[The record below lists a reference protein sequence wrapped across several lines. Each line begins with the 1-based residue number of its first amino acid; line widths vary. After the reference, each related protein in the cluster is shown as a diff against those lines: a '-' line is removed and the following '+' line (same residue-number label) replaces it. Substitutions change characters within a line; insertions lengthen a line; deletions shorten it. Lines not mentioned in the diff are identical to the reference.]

1 MWLAPEQIRIIPV
14 ADAFSDYARKVVNKM
29 KEKNLRVHV
38 DESSDSF
45 SKKIRNAEV
54 EKVPYILIVGEKEE
68 KAESVSVRVL
78 KTKEQYE
85 KSANEFVEMI
95 VEKRDTRALE

>member
-14 ADAFSDYARKVVNKM
+14 ADAFSDYARKVANKM

-85 KSANEFVEMI
+85 KSASEFVDMI

>member
-1 MWLAPEQIRIIPV
+1 
-14 ADAFSDYARKVVNKM
+14 M
-29 KEKNLRVHV
+29 KEHNIRVHV

-85 KSANEFVEMI
+85 KSASEFVDMI